1 MKRREFIT
9 LRGGAAATWPLA
21 ARAQHYAKVAKV
33 GFLYPGPQQ
42 ASVPRIATILRGLN
56 AAGYHAPEKVQL
68 LSRVAEQNP
77 TRLSPMAAE
86 LIENKVD
93 AVVAVSTAAIRMVQS
108 ASATVP
114 IVGHDLETD
123 PVAIGLIESYA
134 RPGGNVTGVFFD
146 FPEFR
151 TKWLELLK
159 EVIPTVSNVALLW
172 DPISGQAQLNA
183 VKAAADEL
191 GLEAQTIEVRA
202 PTEFDRAFLAVKRQ
216 GAEAL
221 IVLSSPLFGS
231 VSDQLADLALRHRIP
246 TVTLFPDFARAGG
259 LMAYGPNLLD
269 TYRPLGVLV
278 GKILQ
283 GAKPGDLPVERP
295 SKFELVVN
303 VRTARAIGL
312 AVPTTIL
319 LRADEVIE

>member
-1 MKRREFIT
+1 MNRREVIT
-9 LRGGAAATWPLA
+9 LLGGVAAWPIA

-68 LSRVAEQNP
+68 LSRVADQNP

>member
-1 MKRREFIT
+1 MRRRDFIT
-9 LRGGAAATWPLA
+9 VLGGAAAWPIA

-56 AAGYHAPEKVQL
+56 AAGYHAPEQVQL
-68 LSRVAEQNP
+68 VSRVADQNP

-202 PTEFDRAFLAVKRQ
+202 PTEFDRAFLAVERQ
-216 GAEAL
+216 GAGAL

-231 VSDQLADLALRHRIP
+231 VSDQLADLALRHRMP

>member
-1 MKRREFIT
+1 
-9 LRGGAAATWPLA
+9 
-21 ARAQHYAKVAKV
+21 
-33 GFLYPGPQQ
+33 
-42 ASVPRIATILRGLN
+42 
-56 AAGYHAPEKVQL
+56 
-68 LSRVAEQNP
+68 
-77 TRLSPMAAE
+77 MAAE

-202 PTEFDRAFLAVKRQ
+202 PTEFDRAFLAVKRH

-231 VSDQLADLALRHRIP
+231 ASDQLADLALRHRIP